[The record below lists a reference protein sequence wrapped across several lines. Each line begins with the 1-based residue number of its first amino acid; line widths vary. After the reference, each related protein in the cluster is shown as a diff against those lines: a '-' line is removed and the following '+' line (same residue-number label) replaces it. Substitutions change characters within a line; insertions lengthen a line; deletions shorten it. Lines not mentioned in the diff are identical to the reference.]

1 MVDIESVYRE
11 YFPKVYNYVY
21 YRLLDRDRSD
31 DLVSEIFVRIFE
43 KQNRYDAEKG
53 SVSAWVFRIAHNA
66 LVDDFRRKKEVL
78 SIGGDE
84 MDYQPDDC
92 DIQLAVIQSEERK
105 ELYRLLA
112 GMTARERA
120 VLSMKYF
127 ADMTNRKI
135 AAELDMN
142 ESTVSSVVW
151 NAMRKLRKGM
161 RAYVG
166 ESRYE

>member
-1 MVDIESVYRE
+1 MFDIESVYRE

-21 YRLLDRDRSD
+21 YKLLDRDRSD
-31 DLVSEIFVRIFE
+31 DLVSEIFLRIFE
-43 KQNRYDAEKG
+43 KRDSYDVEKG
-53 SVSAWVFRIAHNA
+53 TLSAWIFRVAHNA
-66 LVDDFRRKKEVL
+66 VVDDFRRRKEVFSL
-78 SIGGDE
+78 GGGE
-84 MDYQPDDC
+84 MDLPDDC

-120 VLSMKYF
+120 ILSMKYF
-127 ADMTNRKI
+127 ADMTNRDI
-135 AAELDMN
+135 AAALDMN
-142 ESTVSSVVW
+142 ESTVSSAVW
-151 NAMRKLRKGM
+151 NAMRKLREGM